1 MSKARHSLSEVVYR
15 LRDFYGWPDPPKVTD
30 PLCMILLEN
39 VAYLVSDERRELAFN
54 ALREKVGLIPT
65 EILTARE
72 EILLEVASLGGMRP
86 AARVEKLRRI
96 AQIAL
101 QEFDGDLD
109 NVLKRPLA
117 QAKKSLKKF
126 PGIGDPG
133 AEKILLFSRT
143 HPILALDSNGLRVLL
158 RLGYGEE
165 RKSYWSTYRSAQEAV
180 DDELNKDFD
189 WLIAVHQLLRRHGQQ
204 LCKTN
209 EPMCPSCPVRS
220 DCSYYQR
227 SSRPT

>member
-86 AARVEKLRRI
+86 AARVEPNNNSHPSMSSTTIPL
-96 AQIAL
+96 
-101 QEFDGDLD
+101 DL
-109 NVLKRPLA
+109 
-117 QAKKSLKKF
+117 S
-126 PGIGDPG
+126 
-133 AEKILLFSRT
+133 ST
-143 HPILALDSNGLRVLL
+143 S
-158 RLGYGEE
+158 GEN
-165 RKSYWSTYRSAQEAV
+165 A
-180 DDELNKDFD
+180 
-189 WLIAVHQLLRRHGQQ
+189 
-204 LCKTN
+204 
-209 EPMCPSCPVRS
+209 
-220 DCSYYQR
+220 
-227 SSRPT
+227 